1 MIQLQLISK
10 ILNSKDISVLENNL
24 IDRSYFL
31 GYEAEY
37 DFIMNHYKQY
47 GNVPDVLSFLSQ
59 FPDDQIVEVT
69 ESDEYLVDT
78 IREELLYHKAV
89 PVVEKA
95 AALLKTDA
103 NKAAEYM
110 INSIKSLQPTYRI
123 NGVDIVSQAD
133 QRLNKFIER
142 QQHQDE
148 WFFTSGFQELDGL
161 WHGIQ
166 RGEEF
171 IVIVARTNQGKT
183 WILEKMITHVWQI
196 GFNVGLV
203 SPEISATNVGY
214 RFDTLHKNFSNKG
227 LMWGKEDISE
237 EEYRKY
243 IEELKQQNNKFLVT
257 TSTDFDRRI
266 TVSKLRAWVT
276 QSKLDFL
283 AIDGITYLSDER
295 GKKSDNKNI
304 SLTNISEDLRL
315 LSLELGIPIVVV
327 VQANR
332 GGVKQDDEDGTPEI
346 EHIRDSDGISHNATK
361 VLSIRQLSNGVLEMV
376 IKKNTF
382 GSVGGKLKYQWNID
396 IGDFQYIPSYDSAES
411 TEKTEK
417 RVRDIK
423 KKYNDVEDVF

>member
-1 MIQLQLISK
+1 MSIIE
-10 ILNSKDISVLENNL
+10 DNL
-24 IDRSYFL
+24 LSEEYFV
-31 GYEAEY
+31 GYEEEY
-37 DFIMNHYKQY
+37 NYIKDHYKQY
-47 GNVPDVLSFLSQ
+47 GNVPDKATFLSR
-59 FPDDQIVEVT
+59 FPDIKQLVDVQ

-78 IREELLYHKAV
+78 IREEYLYYKAV

-95 AALLKTDA
+95 AELLKTDA

-110 INSIKSLQPTYRI
+110 MTAIKGLQPTYRI
-123 NGVDIVSQAD
+123 NGIDIVSQAD
-133 QRLNKFIER
+133 LRLNKFIER
-142 QQHQDE
+142 QQHQDD

-183 WILEKMITHVWQI
+183 WILEKIATHVWQL

-237 EEYRKY
+237 DDYRQY
-243 IEELKQQNNKFLVT
+243 VDALKQKKNKFLVT
-257 TSTDFDRRI
+257 TSTDFDRKI
-266 TVSKLRAWVT
+266 TVSKLRNWIT

-283 AIDGITYLSDER
+283 AVDGITYLSDER
-295 GKKSDNKNI
+295 GKKNDNKNI

-396 IGDFQYIPSYDSAES
+396 IGDFQYIPSYDSAEDD
-411 TEKTEK
+411 EKTEK
-417 RVRDIK
+417 RVREVR
-423 KKYNDVEDVF
+423 KKYKDNEEVF